1 MEDLKRQIE
10 TLKKELKVERRVNR
24 ELEQKLFLFVET
36 GEANINR
43 KTFRSYVNAALNRQE
58 TDSEWNHFL
67 STFSYNSLP
76 LSVKVYEWIDTRI
89 SHKKG
94 LYDMNIDLESVV
106 SLTSLTSLM
115 SGSRR
120 QSLSECFNEF
130 KYLNIEME
138 SWPSDGSDES

>member
-58 TDSEWNHFL
+58 TDSEWNHFI

-76 LSVKVYEWIDTRI
+76 LSVKVYE
-89 SHKKG
+89 
-94 LYDMNIDLESVV
+94 
-106 SLTSLTSLM
+106 
-115 SGSRR
+115 
-120 QSLSECFNEF
+120 
-130 KYLNIEME
+130 
-138 SWPSDGSDES
+138 